1 MRIWTFH
8 PKYLDTVG
16 LVALWREGLLA
27 QKVLQGKTKGYINH
41 PQLIRFR
48 QQPDTLASISTYLQV
63 VYDESMK
70 RGYCFNTAKINSRR
84 TDIKI
89 AETKGQLAFE
99 WQHFLN
105 KLKNRKPELHL
116 QYISLGE
123 PEPNPV
129 FRIIPGKVR
138 EWERIPTGKD
148 TSAC

>member
-8 PKYLDTVG
+8 PKYLDAAG

-27 QKVLQGKTKGYINH
+27 QKVLQGKTKGYKNH

-48 QQPDTLASISTYLQV
+48 QQTDALASMSTYLQV
-63 VYDESMK
+63 VYEESVK
-70 RGYCFNTAKINSRR
+70 RGYCFDASKINSRR
-84 TDIKI
+84 TKSKI

-105 KLKNRKPELHL
+105 KLKDRKPELYQ
-116 QYISLGE
+116 QYINWGE
-123 PEPNPV
+123 SEPNPV
-129 FRIIPGKVR
+129 FRIIPGEVQ

-148 TSAC
+148 SNH